1 MVDPTE
7 FERAAMR
14 ACLKCFGEA
23 AGEIGFDKPLG
34 HYGEAEALQ
43 VIEAIVTGW
52 TEAMAA
58 HHQQA
63 KYPPVRGIAPYE
75 TQAPQ
80 PVAKPEPVPMET
92 TFDPANPFADLEDDL
107 PWETG
112 EAVAAKATRRGRA
125 K

>member
-1 MVDPTE
+1 MLDPTE

-14 ACLKCFGEA
+14 ACLKCFGQA
-23 AGEIGFDKPLG
+23 AGEIGFDQPLG
-34 HYGEAEALQ
+34 HYSEAEALQ

-52 TEAMAA
+52 TQAMAA

-63 KYPPVRGIAPYE
+63 KYPPVRGLVPYE

-80 PVAKPEPVPMET
+80 PVAKLAPTPAPT
-92 TFDPANPFADLEDDL
+92 AFDLANPFADLEDDL

-112 EAVAAKATRRGRA
+112 EPVVAKSTPRGRA

>member
-14 ACLKCFGEA
+14 ACLKFFGEA

-34 HYGEAEALQ
+34 HYSEAEALQ

-75 TQAPQ
+75 TQVPK
-80 PVAKPEPVPMET
+80 PVAKLEPAPAT
-92 TFDPANPFADLEDDL
+92 TTLDPANPFADLGDDL

-112 EAVAAKATRRGRA
+112 EPVVAKSTPRGRA

>member
-14 ACLKCFGEA
+14 ACLKFFGEA

-34 HYGEAEALQ
+34 HYSEAEALQ

-63 KYPPVRGIAPYE
+63 KYPPVRGTAPYE

-80 PVAKPEPVPMET
+80 RVAKLEPTQAT
-92 TFDPANPFADLEDDL
+92 TPFDPANPFADLEDDL
-107 PWETG
+107 PWET
-112 EAVAAKATRRGRA
+112 ETPASAKSGKRGRT